1 MISGASLGGAV
12 VESVAF
18 GGAGTLILGGI
29 SFPPLGAIL
38 LGSAIGAVGIGTLL
52 LLIIKLWEKHQF
64 LALNYLR
71 QILDNLYKL
80 ENANLGF
87 MEFMSKSEQDANQ
100 ILVQMDFFKRN
111 VKSSSSRY
119 RKVKYIPKNQ
129 NTRPINLFYFS
140 KRSML
145 KYVLKQL
152 KARIK

>member
-18 GGAGTLILGGI
+18 GGAGTLVLGGI
-29 SFPPLGAIL
+29 SFPPIGAIL

-119 RKVKYIPKNQ
+119 RKVKYISKNF
-129 NTRPINLFYFS
+129 TR
-140 KRSML
+140 
-145 KYVLKQL
+145 KYDRLISNQFK
-152 KARIK
+152 KKGKC

>member
-29 SFPPLGAIL
+29 SFPPIGAIL

-119 RKVKYIPKNQ
+119 RKVKYISKNFI
-129 NTRPINLFYFS
+129 R
-140 KRSML
+140 KH
-145 KYVLKQL
+145 V
-152 KARIK
+152 IKFFFQKGQC